1 MYNINIKAEV
11 INNVIF
17 QMSQYVDRTTLDI
30 LQKILE
36 EQLVAVNM
44 EEITTLPAELKVSY
58 EEQNRYYIGLMMI
71 KKKNLRQV
79 TKNQYRDAAT
89 RLATVLDK
97 PLNKIDEI
105 DIDYYLHWYS
115 ERSGKKGNKNTAATV
130 NNERRYL
137 SAFFTWMRKEHFIT
151 FNPVENTEALKEV
164 RKPID
169 YFRPAEM
176 EELREGCESKRD
188 RAIIEVFRS
197 TGARIGE
204 IAPLNREDIDWSTG
218 DIMILSEKSERYRV
232 IYLDEVARFHLKRYL
247 DTRTDDNPALF
258 VAQRKPFARLSV
270 NGLRDV
276 IKRIGKREGMS
287 CRVYPHKMRKTL
299 GMNLKNRGADIG
311 IIQEIMGHASP
322 EVTARYYAESTP
334 ETLRSVRIRTSA

>member
-1 MYNINIKAEV
+1 MYNTNIKAEV

-17 QMSQYVDRTTLDI
+17 RMSQYVDRTTLDI
-30 LQKILE
+30 MQKILE

-89 RLATVLDK
+89 RLATALNK

-204 IAPLNREDIDWSTG
+204 IAPLNREDIDWSYH
-218 DIMILSEKSERYRV
+218 D
-232 IYLDEVARFHLKRYL
+232 
-247 DTRTDDNPALF
+247 
-258 VAQRKPFARLSV
+258 
-270 NGLRDV
+270 
-276 IKRIGKREGMS
+276 
-287 CRVYPHKMRKTL
+287 
-299 GMNLKNRGADIG
+299 
-311 IIQEIMGHASP
+311 P
-322 EVTARYYAESTP
+322 E
-334 ETLRSVRIRTSA
+334 